1 MEFEGKSYEQLV
13 GEIKDLRKRL
23 AELDEITR
31 MLRASEDAFRLDEA
45 RLEALVKLAQMAD
58 ATEQQIA
65 DFALEEAVRLTGS
78 EVGWMGALDESSRL
92 VTLYNFSSRAMR
104 ECEVVG
110 RPHSFLLEGAGVWAE
125 PIFTRRAT
133 VLNDYKAPHPLKKGF
148 PEGHVELRNLLAIP
162 LIDDGRVVAVAEV
175 GNKKTDYD
183 RSDVRQ
189 LSLLMNGV
197 WRVILR
203 KRAEAELREAKA
215 QAELYIDLMGH
226 DINNMNQ
233 VALGFLELALQEIDK
248 GKPLGADKR
257 SLLETPLETLLNS
270 SRLIGNVKKL
280 QSARAGGLKTRK
292 MDLGRVL
299 EEVRNEHSKAPGR
312 EVAIGVAPAAGY
324 LVTAN
329 ELLRDVFSNLVGN
342 AIKHSP
348 PDRPLAVDIKVLKV
362 AEQGKDYY
370 VVMVEDNGPGISPWK
385 KAELFSR
392 LDREGRKY
400 LVSGLGL
407 SLARTLVEDF
417 GGRTW
422 VEDRVPGDYTQGA
435 RFVVL
440 LPAAQ

>member
-1 MEFEGKSYEQLV
+1 V
-13 GEIKDLRKRL
+13 
-23 AELDEITR
+23 
-31 MLRASEDAFRLDEA
+31 
-45 RLEALVKLAQMAD
+45 
-58 ATEQQIA
+58 
-65 DFALEEAVRLTGS
+65 
-78 EVGWMGALDESSRL
+78 
-92 VTLYNFSSRAMR
+92 
-104 ECEVVG
+104 
-110 RPHSFLLEGAGVWAE
+110 
-125 PIFTRRAT
+125 
-133 VLNDYKAPHPLKKGF
+133 
-148 PEGHVELRNLLAIP
+148 
-162 LIDDGRVVAVAEV
+162 IDDGRVVAVAEV

-280 QSARAGGLKTRK
+280 QAAKAGGLKTRK

-299 EEVRNEHSKAPGR
+299 EEVKGEHSKAPGR
-312 EVAIGVAPAAGY
+312 EVAISVAPEAGY

-362 AEQGKDYY
+362 TEQGKDYY
-370 VVMVEDNGPGISPWK
+370 AVMVEDNGPGISPEK

-417 GGRTW
+417 GGRIW
-422 VEDRVPGDYTQGA
+422 AEDRVAGDYTQGS
-435 RFVVL
+435 RFVVM
-440 LPAAQ
+440 LPATE